1 MTAKIIDGNA
11 VARSIRDECRQRV
24 QRIVAQSGV
33 PPGLAVILVGSDPAS
48 RIYVKNKIRACIDVG
63 IRSFRFDYPAD
74 VKQDEVVAKIAE
86 LNEDPA
92 VHGILV
98 QLPLPASFDMARIL
112 RTISADKDVDGF
124 HLYNV
129 GGLVVG
135 GTVFPPCTPYGVLKL
150 LQHENISLEGKN
162 VVVVGASNIVGKPM
176 ALMLMQ
182 HEATVCICHAKTR
195 DLAQFTLLA
204 DVLVVA
210 AGYPNLILPQM
221 VRTGAVVIDVGIN
234 RLADGRLVGDVDFAG
249 VAAKASYIT
258 PVPGGVGPM
267 TVSMLLINTVT
278 SCERWLRHLSI
289 PVAKEGS
296 PRQPPA
302 ANGTGPRIADLRR
315 PPSQSGN
322 NAWPPTSS
330 QSIRVRPR
338 PGPFFLAPTPRS
350 RPSRNRNSRSTFRP
364 MARSS
369 MSPTICGPRPWQP
382 AATRF
387 TRQAPRPAI
396 SLPSASPI
404 SVRRHYCGTAP
415 AGGPSTAPSSGRT
428 GAPPICARGSNRPAM
443 RPR

>member
-24 QRIVAQSGV
+24 QRIIAQSGV

-112 RTISADKDVDGF
+112 RAISADKDVDGF

-289 PVAKEGS
+289 PVAKEGLAS
-296 PRQPPA
+296 PA
-302 ANGTGPRIADLRR
+302 A
-315 PPSQSGN
+315 
-322 NAWPPTSS
+322 
-330 QSIRVRPR
+330 
-338 PGPFFLAPTPRS
+338 
-350 RPSRNRNSRSTFRP
+350 
-364 MARSS
+364 
-369 MSPTICGPRPWQP
+369 
-382 AATRF
+382 
-387 TRQAPRPAI
+387 
-396 SLPSASPI
+396 
-404 SVRRHYCGTAP
+404 
-415 AGGPSTAPSSGRT
+415 
-428 GAPPICARGSNRPAM
+428 GS
-443 RPR
+443 